1 MPTYSR
7 RSSFGLNIS
16 KPGRN
21 LIILIVLGLLI
32 GFVASFFYVDNIQ
45 VLLFLL
51 QDNYL
56 VYQGWVPPLVTSA
69 IVAVPDSSGFFDVLF
84 NGISVLFVD
93 GLLRSAFTPKQY
105 YLVFIF
111 TAIVGNV
118 LSLIAYGPGSTI
130 LDTTISFGASG
141 GIFGLLAGALSTDYA
156 VNRRVNSSLLIWFV
170 FVFIISTVGIG
181 VDAYAH
187 IGGTL
192 AGLLAGYLIGRSRSR
207 TSHY

>member
-1 MPTYSR
+1 M
-7 RSSFGLNIS
+7 
-16 KPGRN
+16 
-21 LIILIVLGLLI
+21 
-32 GFVASFFYVDNIQ
+32 
-45 VLLFLL
+45 
-51 QDNYL
+51 
-56 VYQGWVPPLVTSA
+56 VTSA

-192 AGLLAGYLIGRSRSR
+192 AGLLAGYLIGRSRSG